1 MAPRWEP
8 SRSASRCGSA
18 RRRSARTSAATR
30 SDAPCSS
37 ACGLRCSGSSRTP
50 SGARACGARADA
62 CGAAGRTRLTALMNR
77 EGKQRVAMNEATFR
91 KVNEGMEVGQ
101 DPGGLLTF
109 VCECGR
115 LRCTAL
121 LELTRAEYE
130 GVRANPRRF
139 AILDGH
145 EIPDAEEIVERHD
158 RYVVVEKAGAPEAE
172 IVEYTDPRRPL
183 D

>member
-1 MAPRWEP
+1 
-8 SRSASRCGSA
+8 
-18 RRRSARTSAATR
+18 
-30 SDAPCSS
+30 
-37 ACGLRCSGSSRTP
+37 
-50 SGARACGARADA
+50 
-62 CGAAGRTRLTALMNR
+62 MNR

-101 DPGGLLTF
+101 DPSGLMTF

-139 AILDGH
+139 AILHGH
-145 EIPDAEEIVERHD
+145 EIPEAEEIVERRD
-158 RYVVVEKAGAPEAE
+158 RYLVVEKAGDPEAE
-172 IVEYTDPRRPL
+172 IVEHTDPRRPL
-183 D
+183 H